1 MNDIAWSIEH
11 SVETTAPLEFAWL
24 FMTNVKNWDDP
35 PAEFRLHGP
44 FVNGTTGTTEMPG
57 QPPRQWRLRDVAPQS
72 TYTLEILL
80 ERAAIL
86 CKWTFSG
93 TAEGHT
99 RLTQRITLEGASAS
113 LYKDDVAR
121 AFEAS
126 LAPGMTRIGKSID
139 NAYAREGSSPQDKH
153 G

>member
-1 MNDIAWSIEH
+1 MSDIAWSIEH
-11 SVETTAPLEFAWL
+11 SVETTAPLKFAWL
-24 FMTNVKNWDDP
+24 FMTSVKNWDDP
-35 PAEFRLHGP
+35 PAEFHLNGP

-57 QPPRQWRLRDVAPQS
+57 QPPRPWRLRDVESQS
-72 TYTLEILL
+72 TCTLEILL
-80 ERAAIL
+80 EGAAIL

-126 LAPGMTRIGKSID
+126 LAPGMARIAKAID
-139 NAYAREGSSPQDKH
+139 AAHAREGDSLQPKQA
-153 G
+153 